1 MVSEASDTATAMLR
15 DEHVLILEVVDVLE
29 RTLDAS
35 DEDAQAFG
43 VIGRCVSF
51 FRLYADACHHGKEE
65 DLLFPEL
72 EDHGLPKDDGPIAV
86 MLHEHRLGRAF
97 VSRMAESID
106 DARSGEEWAIRELRS
121 AADGYIDLIRNHI
134 DKEDNVLFNMADAM
148 VVGSACRQLCG
159 KYAAVCQRRFEG
171 RTKDDLERLAAE
183 LVAPGS

>member
-1 MVSEASDTATAMLR
+1 MVSQGPDTATAMLR
-15 DEHVLILEVVDVLE
+15 DEHVLILQVVDVFE
-29 RTLDAS
+29 RTLVAP
-35 DEDAQAFG
+35 DESAPDFD

-72 EDHGLPKDDGPIAV
+72 ESHGLPKDDGPIAI

-106 DARSGEEWAIRELRS
+106 DARSGQEWAMRELRS

-148 VVGSACRQLCG
+148 VVGSACRELCG
-159 KYAAVCQRRFEG
+159 EYAAVCQRRFEG
-171 RTKDDLERLAAE
+171 RTKDDLERLATD
-183 LVAPGS
+183 LVAAGT